1 MADRL
6 TSGQRSAN
14 MAAVKSKNTAPE
26 IIARRAAHRLG
37 LRFRIHG
44 RGLPGRPDMVL
55 PKHRTVIFVN
65 GCFWH
70 GHEGCDRSRLPK
82 SNVAFWTKKIGRNRL
97 RDSRSRTSLEEMG
110 WRVVILWKCEIR
122 TLEAASAKISA
133 EMLLTRRRSVGKSK
147 RIAAKVGRTPRRS
160 TDKLPA
166 MSKLPTKLLRRRLSR

>member
-1 MADRL
+1 
-6 TSGQRSAN
+6 

-82 SNVAFWTKKIGRNRL
+82 SNVAFWTEKISRNRL
-97 RDSRSRTSLEEMG
+97 RDSRSRTRLEEMG
-110 WRVVILWKCEIR
+110 WRVIILWECEIR
-122 TLEAASAKISA
+122 TLEAASARISV
-133 EMLLTRRRSVGKSK
+133 EMPLTRRRSAGGSKS
-147 RIAAKVGRTPRRS
+147 IATKVGRTKRS
-160 TDKLPA
+160 TEKPPA
-166 MSKLPTKLLRRRLSR
+166 ISKLPTKLSRRRLSR

>member
-37 LRFRIHG
+37 LRFRVHG
-44 RGLPGRPDMVL
+44 GGLPGRPDMVL
-55 PKHRTVIFVN
+55 PKHRTVVFVN

-70 GHEGCDRSRLPK
+70 GHEGCSRSRLPR
-82 SNVAFWTKKIGRNRL
+82 SNVAFWTEKISRNRL

-110 WRVVILWKCEIR
+110 WRVVILWECEIR
-122 TLEAASAKISA
+122 TLEAASARISA
-133 EMLLTRRRSVGKSK
+133 EMRLTRRSAGKSK
-147 RIAAKVGRTPRRS
+147 SIAAKVGRMPKRS
-160 TDKLPA
+160 TEKPPA
-166 MSKLPTKLLRRRLSR
+166 VSELTTELSRRRLSR